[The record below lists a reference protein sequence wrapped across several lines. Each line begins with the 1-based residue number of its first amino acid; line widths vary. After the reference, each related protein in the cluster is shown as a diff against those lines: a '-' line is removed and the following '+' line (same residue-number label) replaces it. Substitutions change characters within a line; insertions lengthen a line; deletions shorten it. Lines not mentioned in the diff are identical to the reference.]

1 MEMNQSLGYQTLALL
16 LRKKKSLL
24 NSHILHLCM
33 SLAGSGEARE
43 SSAIPS
49 TPAFSDLLCDLEVRT
64 RKRGRRV
71 EGIWVEEKEMDK
83 GIGRDITR

>member
-1 MEMNQSLGYQTLALL
+1 MLVYFFFSAQLEMNQSLGYQTLALL

-43 SSAIPS
+43 SSAIPN
-49 TPAFSDLLCDLEVRT
+49 TPAFNDLLCDLEVSA
-64 RKRGRRV
+64 V
-71 EGIWVEEKEMDK
+71 QPS
-83 GIGRDITR
+83 